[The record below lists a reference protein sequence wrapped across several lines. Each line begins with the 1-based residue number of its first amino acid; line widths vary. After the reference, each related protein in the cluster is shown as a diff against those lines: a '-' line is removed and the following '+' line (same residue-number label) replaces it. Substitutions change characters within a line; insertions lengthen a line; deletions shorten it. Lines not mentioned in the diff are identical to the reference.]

1 MIFTVAVT
9 YNGKTTTFAI
19 CSNYQQK
26 DKYAN
31 GTFLKRL
38 YDDYLEDDSE
48 VVEIVWSDGPTS
60 DLIQFN
66 IQFNFNSYILSPPHT
81 QCYSYNQ

>member
-1 MIFTVAVT
+1 MQGKLWSWTNVTIFTVAVT
-9 YNGKTTTFAI
+9 HNGKTTTFAI

-31 GTFLKRL
+31 GTFLERL

-60 DLIQFN
+60 EFKVWLKNKIWCFM
-66 IQFNFNSYILSPPHT
+66 LV
-81 QCYSYNQ
+81 